1 MIAWSVLWLGC
12 AAPQQAVDTAW
23 SPHLGASEAWSV
35 VVINEFLASNVSGLQ
50 DGSGAHPDWL
60 ELYNPTED
68 WIDLDGWMISDDRQ
82 ERDKHILQGLGIAAG
97 GWLLLYADG
106 DTFEGADHL
115 GFSLAGDGE
124 EIGLYS
130 PDGGVVDEL
139 EYGPQETDHAAAR
152 LVDGGS
158 EWEITDAPTP
168 GSSNGVMP

>member
-97 GWLLLYADG
+97 GWLLLYDRTLQPRWRG
-106 DTFEGADHL
+106 G
-115 GFSLAGDGE
+115 GRAGVRPSGHRSRRRTT
-124 EIGLYS
+124 G
-130 PDGGVVDEL
+130 
-139 EYGPQETDHAAAR
+139 
-152 LVDGGS
+152 
-158 EWEITDAPTP
+158 
-168 GSSNGVMP
+168 